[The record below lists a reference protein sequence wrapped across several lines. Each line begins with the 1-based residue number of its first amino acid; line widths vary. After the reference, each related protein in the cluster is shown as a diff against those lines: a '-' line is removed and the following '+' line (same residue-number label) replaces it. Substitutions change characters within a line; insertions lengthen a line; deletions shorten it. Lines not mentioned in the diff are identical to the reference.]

1 MALKE
6 DYKDAMFDGQRRYR
20 LIQNEDGT
28 YSLPDE
34 TNYTQEGDKFG
45 ANDLNAIT
53 RRINCMNEPIS
64 ITLTAAGWAGSAAP
78 YTQTVAVEGMTADCN
93 PDLVSL
99 LADGASEATQKAYN
113 KAFGMVAAG
122 TGTTG
127 AGTVT
132 FKVYKKPEI
141 DIVVGLKGVW

>member
-34 TNYTQEGDKFG
+34 TSYTQEGDKFG
-45 ANDLNAIT
+45 ANDINAT
-53 RRINCMNEPIS
+53 NKAVNRMNHVTTV
-64 ITLTAAGWAGSAAP
+64 TLTAAGWTGSSAP
-78 YTQTVAVEGMTADCN
+78 YSQTVAVEGMTADCN
-93 PDLVSL
+93 PLMISL
-99 LADGASEATQKAYN
+99 LADGANEATQKAYN
-113 KAFGMVAAG
+113 KAFGIVASG

-127 AGTVT
+127 NGTVT

-141 DIVVGLKGVW
+141 DIIVGLKGV